1 MATEL
6 IRDTTIVTADD
17 AGSILSDAAL
27 VVRDRR
33 IAALGPTPELL
44 RRFPDAERVPAC

>member
-6 IRDTTIVTADD
+6 I
-17 AGSILSDAAL
+17 
-27 VVRDRR
+27 RDRR